1 MEHLADPPALYGLD
15 IETDTTIDGLD
26 PTVGRV
32 LAVAVAGSDDER
44 VFAHAD
50 EATLLENLDDWL
62 RALPPGVLVT
72 WNGARFDLPYL
83 ATRSDR
89 CGVELGLRLEAD
101 PSLVLR
107 GRPLP
112 GHVAAYR
119 ARWHHHAHLDAFRVF
134 LADLGPALRV
144 SCSLKSVANLV
155 GLGPVETDASRVHEL
170 PATLLHAYVASDARC
185 TRELVARRWASAAG
199 ATDRLR
205 PEAVA

>member
-1 MEHLADPPALYGLD
+1 MEHLADRPALYGLD
-15 IETDTTIDGLD
+15 IETDTTVDGLD

-32 LAVAVAGSDDER
+32 LAVAVAGPDGER
-44 VFAHAD
+44 VFTHAD
-50 EATLLENLDDWL
+50 EATLLTELDGWL
-62 RALPPGVLVT
+62 RDLRPGVLVT

-83 ATRSDR
+83 ATRADR
-89 CGVELGLRLEAD
+89 CHVRVGLRLEAD

-112 GHVAAYR
+112 GHAAAYR
-119 ARWHHHAHLDAFRVF
+119 ARWHRHAHLDAFRVF

-170 PATLLHAYVASDARC
+170 PVSLLRAYVASDARC
-185 TRELVARRWASAAG
+185 TRELVVRRWASAAG

-205 PEAVA
+205 PEALA